1 MLYCSVFHVGSWRI
15 DVAARSATNGLV
27 ESKLSPRAVRVLGAL
42 AQAQGDVVSRDELL
56 THGWPN
62 VTVSDESLTQVI
74 TELRRTF
81 RRDGSGQAVIQTVA
95 KAGYR
100 VAAPVL
106 MEADPDQ
113 FPSTQSSGFDF
124 EAYRLC
130 LDARMVLSRSGPG
143 STERAEMLARE
154 AAERAPDFALA
165 QAEHAIMLV
174 QRHLYRQG
182 GFDGLLEALNRAQ
195 TAVRLRSDL
204 STAHSALGYT
214 FGALNRWAEAKQS
227 FEHALGCD
235 QNDADAHYL
244 AARTLFA
251 SRDYAGATTMAE
263 RAAALD
269 VENYRPVYLAA
280 RAAAAVDP
288 MRARRL
294 GELTLKRVRT
304 RLEIDPLEPRAV
316 NTLGPLMAH
325 LGEHDVAASTLEAES
340 SIGSPMEFYD
350 VVARALIGDVPGAIR
365 TLEAV
370 VDRGW
375 CHPAWLAA
383 EPALASLNSERA
395 YRRIASRLGAA

>member
-1 MLYCSVFHVGSWRI
+1 MSYSKVFHVGSWRI
-15 DVAARSATNGLV
+15 DVAARSATNGSV
-27 ESKLSPRAVRVLGAL
+27 ERKLSPRAVRILEFL
-42 AQAQGDVVSRDELL
+42 AEAQGDVVSREDLL
-56 THGWPN
+56 NHGWPN

-74 TELRRTF
+74 AELRRTF
-81 RRDGSGQAVIQTVA
+81 RRDDNGRPVIQTVA
-95 KAGYR
+95 KSGYR

-106 MEADPDQ
+106 IQMDSDRLA
-113 FPSTQSSGFDF
+113 SSYRGGFDF
-124 EAYRLC
+124 DAYQLC
-130 LDARMVLSRSGPG
+130 LDARVVLSRSGPG
-143 STERAEMLARE
+143 SMERAETITRE
-154 AAERAPDFALA
+154 AADRAPTFALA

-182 GFDGLLEALNRAQ
+182 RFDGLLEALNRAQ

-204 STAHSALGYT
+204 STAHAALGYT
-214 FGALNRWAEAKQS
+214 LGALNQWSDAKKS
-227 FEHALGCD
+227 FEQALHCD
-235 QNDADAHYL
+235 RNDADAHYL

-251 SRDYAGATTMAE
+251 SRDYAAATTMAE
-263 RAAALD
+263 QAGALD

-288 MRARRL
+288 ARARRL
-294 GELTLKRVRT
+294 GELTLKRVRM
-304 RLEIDPLEPRAV
+304 RLEIDPEEPRAV

-325 LGEHDVAASTLEAES
+325 LGEHDAAATSLEAES

-370 VDRGW
+370 ADRGW
-375 CHPAWLAA
+375 CHPAWLEA

-395 YRRIASRLGAA
+395 YRRIASQLGAA